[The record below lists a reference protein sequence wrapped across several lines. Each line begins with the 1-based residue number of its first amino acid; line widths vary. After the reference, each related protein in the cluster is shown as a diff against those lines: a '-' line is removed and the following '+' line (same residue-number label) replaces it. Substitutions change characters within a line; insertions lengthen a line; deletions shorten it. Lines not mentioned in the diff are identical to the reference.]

1 MLSVLRPPE
10 EQLVIRRVGPDEQSV
25 GGPVEVVDAGRVAQE
40 SDRLLDVSVVVE
52 VGDVDDVVA
61 RADRHLVAV
70 RRNLDDVDPVER
82 DLVLLNGALV
92 VDVLALKRR
101 RLVINYKTGLFSS
114 LVLDYSRYTNI

>member
-1 MLSVLRPPE
+1 M
-10 EQLVIRRVGPDEQSV
+10 
-25 GGPVEVVDAGRVAQE
+25 VDAGRVAQK

-101 RLVINYKTGLFSS
+101 RMLKL
-114 LVLDYSRYTNI
+114 

>member
-10 EQLVIRRVGPDEQSV
+10 EQLVIRRVRPDEQSV
-25 GGPVEVVDAGRVAQE
+25 GGPVEVVDTGRVAQK
-40 SDRLLDVSVVVE
+40 SDRLLDVSVVVK

-101 RLVINYKTGLFSS
+101 RLVINYKNGLFSS

>member
-1 MLSVLRPPE
+1 M
-10 EQLVIRRVGPDEQSV
+10 
-25 GGPVEVVDAGRVAQE
+25 VDAGRVAQK
-40 SDRLLDVSVVVE
+40 SNRLLDVSVVVE

-101 RLVINYKTGLFSS
+101 RMFKL
-114 LVLDYSRYTNI
+114 

>member
-1 MLSVLRPPE
+1 M
-10 EQLVIRRVGPDEQSV
+10 
-25 GGPVEVVDAGRVAQE
+25 VDAGRVAQK

-101 RLVINYKTGLFSS
+101 RLVINYKNGLFSS

>member
-10 EQLVIRRVGPDEQSV
+10 EQLVIRRVRPDEQSV
-25 GGPVEVVDAGRVAQE
+25 GGPVEVVDARRVAQK

-101 RLVINYKTGLFSS
+101 RMFKL
-114 LVLDYSRYTNI
+114 

>member
-1 MLSVLRPPE
+1 M
-10 EQLVIRRVGPDEQSV
+10 
-25 GGPVEVVDAGRVAQE
+25 VDAGRVAQK
-40 SDRLLDVSVVVE
+40 SDCLLDVSVVVE

-82 DLVLLNGALV
+82 DLVLLNGSLV

-101 RLVINYKTGLFSS
+101 RMFKL
-114 LVLDYSRYTNI
+114 

>member
-101 RLVINYKTGLFSS
+101 QMYKL
-114 LVLDYSRYTNI
+114 

>member
-1 MLSVLRPPE
+1 M
-10 EQLVIRRVGPDEQSV
+10 
-25 GGPVEVVDAGRVAQE
+25 VDTGRVAQK
-40 SDRLLDVSVVVE
+40 SNRLLDVSVVVE

-101 RLVINYKTGLFSS
+101 RMLKL
-114 LVLDYSRYTNI
+114 

>member
-1 MLSVLRPPE
+1 M
-10 EQLVIRRVGPDEQSV
+10 
-25 GGPVEVVDAGRVAQE
+25 VDTGRVAQK
-40 SDRLLDVSVVVE
+40 SNRLLDVSVVVE

-101 RLVINYKTGLFSS
+101 RMYKL
-114 LVLDYSRYTNI
+114 

>member
-1 MLSVLRPPE
+1 M
-10 EQLVIRRVGPDEQSV
+10 
-25 GGPVEVVDAGRVAQE
+25 VDTGRVAQK
-40 SDRLLDVSVVVE
+40 SDRLLDVSVVVK

-101 RLVINYKTGLFSS
+101 RMYKLKEWAFQFTR
-114 LVLDYSRYTNI
+114 VLDYSRYTNI